1 MSAKLFYYWM
11 FYKLYKFASWTRPK
25 EEASLVSGF
34 LIGFLIILWSIYVL
48 AAIGVK
54 NYIPK
59 YFFWAAFLLS
69 AISNVFFVLRNR
81 KYEKVIEEMETKKV
95 PIFFH
100 LIFYLL
106 LVWTFVGIVF
116 L

>member
-1 MSAKLFYYWM
+1 M
-11 FYKLYKFASWTRPK
+11 FYKLYKLASWTRSK

-34 LIGFLIILWSIYVL
+34 LIGFLIVLWSIYLL

-54 NYIPK
+54 DYVPK

-69 AISNVFFVLRNR
+69 TVTNILYVQRNR
-81 KYEKVIEEMETKKV
+81 KYEKFIEEMDTKKV
-95 PIFFH
+95 PIIFH
-100 LIFYLL
+100 LVVYLL
-106 LVWTFVGIVF
+106 LAWTFVGILF

>member
-1 MSAKLFYYWM
+1 MSAKLFYYLL
-11 FYKLYKFASWTRPK
+11 FYKLYRLASWTRPK

-34 LIGFLIILWSIYVL
+34 LIGFLIIQWSIYVL

-59 YFFWAAFLLS
+59 YFLWAAFLLS
-69 AISNVFFVLRNR
+69 AVANILFVLRNR
-81 KYEKVIEEMETKKV
+81 KYEKVIEEMEAKKV

-100 LIFYLL
+100 LVVYLL
-106 LVWTFVGIVF
+106 LAWTFVGIIF

>member
-1 MSAKLFYYWM
+1 MSAKFFYYLM
-11 FYKLYKFASWTRPK
+11 FYKLYKLASLTRPK

-34 LIGFLIILWSIYVL
+34 LIGFLIIQWSIYVL

-69 AISNVFFVLRNR
+69 AVANIFFVLRNR
-81 KYEKVIEEMETKKV
+81 NYEKVIEEMETKKV

-100 LIFYLL
+100 LVIYLL
-106 LVWTFVGIVF
+106 LTWTIVGIIF

>member
-1 MSAKLFYYWM
+1 MKLFYYLM
-11 FYKLYKFASWTRPK
+11 FYKLYKLASWTRPK

-34 LIGFLIILWSIYVL
+34 LIGFLVILWSIYVL

-54 NYIPK
+54 SYIPK

-69 AISNVFFVLRNR
+69 VVANIFFVLRNR
-81 KYEKVIEEMETKKV
+81 KYEKVIEKMETKKV
-95 PIFFH
+95 PISLH
-100 LIFYLL
+100 LMVYLL
-106 LVWTFVGIVF
+106 FVWTFVGIIF